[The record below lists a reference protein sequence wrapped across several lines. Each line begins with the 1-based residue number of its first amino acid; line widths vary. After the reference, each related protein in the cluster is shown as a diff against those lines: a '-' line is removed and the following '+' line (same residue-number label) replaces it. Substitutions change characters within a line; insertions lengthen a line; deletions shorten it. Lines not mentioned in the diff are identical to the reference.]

1 MADTFWGTAGSLL
14 TGGGATW
21 SDLNTSFTTEM
32 KSMGPILGI
41 SGAINGAIGSYYA
54 LQTQMNQLK
63 SQSMSMEFKAEMDK
77 INARQA
83 EVNAQGI
90 MFAGERQGANIGLR
104 AGQVKAKA
112 RSSMAAHGIQLGEG
126 NAAEVIASTDLMK
139 EVDML
144 TVNANTV
151 RAAEAARTQS
161 VNYSNAALLE
171 GVSASNL
178 MTSANSISPFMGA
191 YSSMLGSATTL
202 ANAWYQDRKLS
213 AIAGR
218 LGLEQ

>member
-1 MADTFWGTAGSLL
+1 MADFWGTVGGWWSGDKTWTDVNNAFGS
-14 TGGGATW
+14 
-21 SDLNTSFTTEM
+21 EM
-32 KSMGPILGI
+32 KNMGPILGI

-54 LQTQMNQLK
+54 LKSQENQLK
-63 SQSMSMEFKAEMDK
+63 SQAMNLEFKSAMDK
-77 INARQA
+77 INAQVM
-83 EVNAQGI
+83 ETQAQGI
-90 MFAGERQGANIGLR
+90 MFQGERQGAMVGLR

-112 RSSMAAHGIQLGEG
+112 RSSMAGRGIQLGEG

-151 RAAEAARTQS
+151 RAAEAARTQA
-161 VNYSNAALLE
+161 VNFGNQSLLE
-171 GVSASNL
+171 GVSAGNL
-178 MTSANSISPFMGA
+178 MASANSISPFLGA
-191 YSSMLGSATTL
+191 YTSMLGSATTL

-218 LGLEQ
+218 LGIE

>member
-1 MADTFWGTAGSLL
+1 
-14 TGGGATW
+14 
-21 SDLNTSFTTEM
+21 
-32 KSMGPILGI
+32 
-41 SGAINGAIGSYYA
+41 
-54 LQTQMNQLK
+54 
-63 SQSMSMEFKAEMDK
+63 
-77 INARQA
+77 
-83 EVNAQGI
+83 

-112 RSSMAAHGIQLGEG
+112 RSSMAARGIQLGEG

-178 MTSANSISPFMGA
+178 MTSADSISPFMGA
-191 YSSMLGSATTL
+191 YSSMLGSATSL

>member
-1 MADTFWGTAGSLL
+1 MADSFWSTAGTLL
-14 TGGGATW
+14 TGGDATW
-21 SDLNTSFTTEM
+21 ADLNKSFTTEM

-54 LQTQMNQLK
+54 AQSQMNQLK
-63 SQSMSMEFKAEMDK
+63 SQSMSMEFKAAMDK

-83 EVNAQGI
+83 EVTAEGI
-90 MFAGERQGANIGLR
+90 MFAGERQGATVGLR

-112 RSSMAAHGIQLGEG
+112 RSSMAARGIQLGEG

-161 VNYSNAALLE
+161 VNYSNASLME

-178 MTSANSISPFMGA
+178 MLSANSISPFL
-191 YSSMLGSATTL
+191 SSYTSLLGSATTL
-202 ANAWYQDRKLS
+202 SNAWYQDRKLS

-218 LGLEQ
+218 LGIE